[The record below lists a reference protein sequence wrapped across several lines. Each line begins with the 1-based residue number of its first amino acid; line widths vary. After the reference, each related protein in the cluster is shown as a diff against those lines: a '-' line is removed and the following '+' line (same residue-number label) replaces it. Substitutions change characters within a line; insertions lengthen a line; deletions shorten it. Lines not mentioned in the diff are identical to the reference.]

1 METAAKSAKDMQT
14 QAGGEV
20 HKMDAHKKIS
30 GPGTAVYQKTKNP
43 QKFTPSKKL
52 CFRCG
57 KGPHNPDDC
66 RLKQA
71 ECHICHKHGHI
82 APKGCMIER
91 SLKLTQSTFR
101 LSLVRQ
107 SLSLDFSWYDR
118 K

>member
-1 METAAKSAKDMQT
+1 METAAKNARDIQR

-30 GPGTAVYQKTKNP
+30 GSGTAVYQKNKNP
-43 QKFTPSKKL
+43 QKFTPPKKL

-66 RLKQA
+66 RFKQA

-82 APKGCMIER
+82 APKCPSRFTKGKKNMIVLR
-91 SLKLTQSTFR
+91 KLPGN
-101 LSLVRQ
+101 
-107 SLSLDFSWYDR
+107 
-118 K
+118 